1 MEFCFFGSRM
11 KELRATRVRHV
22 SEPNKNWT
30 LCVVYLT
37 CSPRVLLC
45 SFGET
50 EKSSAIILHFFCCE
64 ALNCYCTSW
73 ASQTHQT
80 EVTWLLLLFTGI
92 VYSASTQGCF
102 KVVQNKRRVCWM
114 LWNFKMAQ
122 IWTPQT
128 DNLSSRF
135 LPTERAQ
142 TTQQP
147 DKDVSPSL
155 MLLLFLINFE

>member
-1 MEFCFFGSRM
+1 MEFFFFGSRM

-37 CSPRVLLC
+37 CGPRVLLC

-50 EKSSAIILHFFCCE
+50 EKSSAIILHFF
-64 ALNCYCTSW
+64 CTSW

-102 KVVQNKRRVCWM
+102 KVVQNKR
-114 LWNFKMAQ
+114 
-122 IWTPQT
+122 
-128 DNLSSRF
+128 
-135 LPTERAQ
+135 
-142 TTQQP
+142 
-147 DKDVSPSL
+147 
-155 MLLLFLINFE
+155 

>member
-1 MEFCFFGSRM
+1 MEFLFSAHGWRNSGQRECDTLVNQTKTGHSVLFIW
-11 KELRATRVRHV
+11 RVVQEFYCGR
-22 SEPNKNWT
+22 
-30 LCVVYLT
+30 
-37 CSPRVLLC
+37 
-45 SFGET
+45 
-50 EKSSAIILHFFCCE
+50 KSSAIILHFFCCE

>member
-80 EVTWLLLLFTGI
+80 EATWLLLLFTGI

-102 KVVQNKRRVCWM
+102 KVVQNKR
-114 LWNFKMAQ
+114 
-122 IWTPQT
+122 
-128 DNLSSRF
+128 
-135 LPTERAQ
+135 
-142 TTQQP
+142 
-147 DKDVSPSL
+147 
-155 MLLLFLINFE
+155 